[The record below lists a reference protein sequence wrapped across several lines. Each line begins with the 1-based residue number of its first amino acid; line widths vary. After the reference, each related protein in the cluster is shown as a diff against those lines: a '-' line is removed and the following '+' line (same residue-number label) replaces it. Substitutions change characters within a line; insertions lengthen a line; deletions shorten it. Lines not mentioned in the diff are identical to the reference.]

1 MLITMKEVG
10 KILFWLVEGDW
21 ALALTTL
28 TIRKGFFI
36 GDGLSWN
43 IEEIL
48 ICRPPGK
55 FSRPENN
62 ALILAHF
69 QPGWIITYTS

>member
-10 KILFWLVEGDW
+10 KILFWLVEGGDW

-28 TIRKGFFI
+28 PIRKGFFI

-43 IEEIL
+43 IEEIFNL
-48 ICRPPGK
+48 PAPMEIFEAG
-55 FSRPENN
+55 E
-62 ALILAHF
+62 
-69 QPGWIITYTS
+69 

>member
-28 TIRKGFFI
+28 PIRKGFFI

-43 IEEIL
+43 IEEIFNL
-48 ICRPPGK
+48 PAPM
-55 FSRPENN
+55 ENYE
-62 ALILAHF
+62 A
-69 QPGWIITYTS
+69 GES